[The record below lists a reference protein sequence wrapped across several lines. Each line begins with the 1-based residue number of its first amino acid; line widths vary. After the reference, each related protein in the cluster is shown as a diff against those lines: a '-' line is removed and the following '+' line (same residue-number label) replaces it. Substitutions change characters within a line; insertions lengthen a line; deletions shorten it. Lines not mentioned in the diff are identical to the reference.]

1 LIKIDGRE
9 IHRVKNTILTI
20 KLDWLLLDLGVTV
33 VHVIENGLGIIKI
46 LVMLIIALALLF
58 IFSLKL
64 FVQIFNQ
71 FNFHLL
77 VDAF

>member
-1 LIKIDGRE
+1 
-9 IHRVKNTILTI
+9 
-20 KLDWLLLDLGVTV
+20 LDLGVTV

-64 FVQIFNQ
+64 FVQIFN
-71 FNFHLL
+71 
-77 VDAF
+77 